1 MKHVS
6 ILVPDGECSI
16 TTIEG
21 TYQILLRV
29 NDWLEEA
36 GRPPLFTVQLVGL
49 RRETRMKNGLF
60 AICPDVLVQ
69 EVDRTDLILIPSVH
83 GDKVKILSDN
93 RPMLDWIVKQY
104 QGGAAVAAM
113 CIGAFLLAGTGLL
126 DGKSCTTHWEFA
138 DAFRQLFPAVNL
150 VEDKIITDENNIYTS
165 GGAYSWLNLI
175 LYLVE
180 KYAGR
185 EIAVTCSKGFQID
198 FERDSQSP
206 FIIFSGQKEHEDAA
220 IRTAQDFIE
229 KNVRSRITVDELAG
243 MLALGRRNLERRFKR
258 ATGNSVMEYIQRV
271 KMEAVKKSLET
282 SRLGVNE
289 AMDKVGYS
297 DPKSFRVIFKK
308 VTGLSP
314 LQYRN
319 RYNRVFAN

>member
-6 ILVPDGECSI
+6 ILVPDGECSL
-16 TTIEG
+16 TNIEG

-49 RRETRMKNGLF
+49 RREIRMKNGLF
-60 AICPDVLVQ
+60 SINSDVLIE

-83 GDKVKILSDN
+83 GNKEKILADN
-93 RPMLDWIVKQY
+93 APMLSWIVKQY
-104 QGGAAVAAM
+104 EGGAAIAAM
-113 CIGAFLLAGTGLL
+113 CIGAFVLAGTGLL
-126 DGKSCTTHWEFA
+126 DGKSCTTHWEFTGE
-138 DAFRQLFPAVNL
+138 FRQLFPAVNL

-198 FERDSQSP
+198 FQRDRQSP
-206 FIIFSGQKEHEDAA
+206 FIIFSGQKEHEDEA
-220 IRTAQDFIE
+220 IRKAQEFIE
-229 KNVRSRITVDELAG
+229 KNVHSRITVDKLAS
-243 MLALGRRNLERRFKR
+243 MLALGRRNLERRFKK
-258 ATGNSVMEYIQRV
+258 ATGNSIMEYIQRV

-297 DPKSFRVIFKK
+297 DPKAFRVIFKK

-319 RYNRVFAN
+319 RYNREFV

>member
-16 TTIEG
+16 TNIEG

-36 GRPPLFTVQLVGL
+36 GRLPLFTVQLVGL
-49 RRETRMKNGLF
+49 RREVRMKNGLF
-60 AICPDVLVQ
+60 NINPDVLIQ
-69 EVDRTDLILIPSVH
+69 EVERTDLILIPSVH
-83 GDKVKILSDN
+83 GDKKKILAGN
-93 RPMLDWIVKQY
+93 APMLDWIVKQY

-113 CIGAFLLAGTGLL
+113 CIGAFVLAGTGLL
-126 DGKSCTTHWEFA
+126 DGKSCTTHWEFT
-138 DAFRQLFPAVNL
+138 DEFRHLFPAVKL

-185 EIAVTCSKGFQID
+185 EIAITCAKGFQID
-198 FERDSQSP
+198 FHRDSQSP
-206 FIIFSGQKEHEDAA
+206 FIIFSGQKDHEDEP
-220 IRTAQDFIE
+220 IRKAQEFIE
-229 KNVRSRITVDELAG
+229 KNVQAKIMVDELAS
-243 MLALGRRNLERRFKR
+243 MLALGRRNLERRFKK
-258 ATGNSVMEYIQRV
+258 ATGNSIMEYIQRV

-297 DPKSFRVIFKK
+297 DPKAFRVIFKK

-319 RYNRVFAN
+319 RYNREFV

>member
-36 GRPPLFTVQLVGL
+36 GRPPLFNVQLVGL
-49 RRETRMKNGLF
+49 HRETRMKNGLF
-60 AICPDVLVQ
+60 CINPDVVIQ

-83 GDKVKILSDN
+83 GDKAKILEEN
-93 RPMLDWIVKQY
+93 ATMLDWITRQY
-104 QGGAAVAAM
+104 RAGAAVASM
-113 CIGAFLLAGTGLL
+113 CIGAFVLAGTGLL
-126 DGKSCTTHWEFA
+126 DGKTCTTHWEFTA
-138 DAFRQLFPAVNL
+138 EFQRMFPAVRL

-175 LYLVE
+175 VYLVE

-185 EIAVTCSKGFQID
+185 EIAVLCSKGFQID
-198 FERDSQSP
+198 YQRDSQSP
-206 FIIFSGQKEHEDAA
+206 FIIFSGQKEHED
-220 IRTAQDFIE
+220 IPVRTAQDYIE
-229 KNVRSRITVDELAG
+229 KNVHSKITVDELAS
-243 MLALGRRNLERRFKR
+243 MLALGRRNLERRFKK
-258 ATGNSVMEYIQRV
+258 ATGNSIMEYIQRV

-297 DPKSFRVIFKK
+297 DPKAFREIFKK

-319 RYNRVFAN
+319 RYNREFV

>member
-36 GRPPLFTVQLVGL
+36 GRSPLFNVQVVGL
-49 RRETRMKNGLF
+49 HREARMKNGLF
-60 AICPDVLVQ
+60 CINPDVVIQ

-83 GDKVKILSDN
+83 GDKAKILEENAS
-93 RPMLDWIVKQY
+93 MLTWITRQY
-104 QGGAAVAAM
+104 RAGAAVASM
-113 CIGAFLLAGTGLL
+113 CIGAFVLAGTGLL
-126 DGKSCTTHWEFA
+126 DGKSCTTHWEFTA
-138 DAFRQLFPAVNL
+138 EFQRMFPAVRL

-185 EIAVTCSKGFQID
+185 EIAVLCAKGFQID
-198 FERDSQSP
+198 YQRDSQSP
-206 FIIFSGQKEHEDAA
+206 FIIFSGQKGHEDLA

-229 KNVRSRITVDELAG
+229 KNVHSKITVDELAS
-243 MLALGRRNLERRFKR
+243 MLALGRRNLERRFKK
-258 ATGNSVMEYIQRV
+258 ATGNSIMEYIQRV

-297 DPKSFRVIFKK
+297 DPKAFRVIFKK

-319 RYNRVFAN
+319 RYNREFV